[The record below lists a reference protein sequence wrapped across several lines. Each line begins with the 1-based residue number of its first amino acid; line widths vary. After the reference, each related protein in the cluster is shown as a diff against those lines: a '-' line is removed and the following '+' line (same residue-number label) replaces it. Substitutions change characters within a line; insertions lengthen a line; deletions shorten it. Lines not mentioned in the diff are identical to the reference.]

1 MAEQTTPPR
10 ARTRTGFRSWARRLA
25 IPAGLAVMA
34 TVFGA
39 AASPSTREAHAQT
52 VAKADSGDG
61 YWLVASDG
69 GVFTY
74 GDAGFFGSA
83 GDLDLRE
90 PITDI
95 VPTPTKQGYWLVAR
109 DGGVF
114 SYGDAKFFGSPANLK
129 LKAPIV
135 GMAGTTSDQQESFSK
150 QQNNGAP
157 GPQGNPGPAG
167 PPGTPGAPGRDAT
180 YVGANWGIVHRNTV
194 GGDADLAAATQNP
207 PYGDGALDLRTDS
220 PQQKV
225 SFGNEQDFLGM
236 KVKDLTKIRYSVF
249 TTGENIK
256 IAPNNM
262 PSISFEIDPNVNNK
276 ATNYSSLVYAPDN
289 SQANTWTTID
299 AAADTGKHWGFSS
312 NQFSNSECN
321 MNGPRCSWG
330 EIMQILND
338 GGEDAVIYSV
348 QVTKGTDFMFSGA
361 VDGLVINDKVY
372 DFEPF
377 GVYSRNS

>member
-1 MAEQTTPPR
+1 MAERTDPSR
-10 ARTRTGFRSWARRLA
+10 ADSRTGFRSWARRLA

-39 AASPSTREAHAQT
+39 AASPSPREAHAQT

-83 GDLDLRE
+83 GDLDLKE

-95 VPTPTKQGYWLVAR
+95 VPTPTKRGYWLVAR

-114 SYGDAKFFGSPANLK
+114 SYGDAKFFGSPASLK
-129 LKAPIV
+129 LKSPIV
-135 GMAGTTSDQQESFSK
+135 GMAGTSSDTEESFSK
-150 QQNNGAP
+150 QQNGAP
-157 GPQGNPGPAG
+157 GPQGNPGPA
-167 PPGTPGAPGRDAT
+167 GAPGRDAT
-180 YVGANWGIVHRNTV
+180 YVGANWGVVHRNTV
-194 GGDADLAAATQNP
+194 GGDADLAGSTQDP
-207 PYGDGALDLRTDS
+207 PHGDGALDLRTDS

-225 SFGNEQDFLGM
+225 SFGNELDFLGM
-236 KVKDLTKIRYSVF
+236 KVNELKKIRFSVF

-262 PSISFEIDPNVNNK
+262 PSINFEIDPNVNNK
-276 ATNYSSLVYAPDN
+276 ATNYSSLVYVPDN
-289 SQANTWTTID
+289 SAANKWTTID

-312 NQFSNSECN
+312 NQFSNDECN
-321 MNGPRCSWG
+321 MNGPRCTWG

-338 GGEDAVIYSV
+338 GGEDAVIGSV
-348 QVTKGTDFMFSGA
+348 QVTKGTDYMFSGS
-361 VDGLVINDKVY
+361 VDGLVINDKLY

-377 GVYSRNS
+377 GVYARPS